1 MINAPVGD
9 EPLDIPRFR
18 ERIRKLSDE
27 HLERCGRAAAY
38 MASTAAAYGPV
49 RLTCIQQFEELRAEW
64 RRRHPTSTDDRQAPC
79 CPVYLEARQ
88 LNQSFR
94 PS

>member
-18 ERIRKLSDE
+18 ERIRKMTDE

-38 MASTAAAYGPV
+38 MASPAAHYGPV
-49 RLTCIQQFEELRAEW
+49 RVYSSSNLRNSG
-64 RRRHPTSTDDRQAPC
+64 RSGGDGI
-79 CPVYLEARQ
+79 
-88 LNQSFR
+88 
-94 PS
+94 